1 MTADNLAIGGIAGD
15 IDRRYRAQTRL
26 TNSTFGEYLYAIG
39 SAPLPLGEGA
49 KREPDGAK
57 PQ

>member
-1 MTADNLAIGGIAGD
+1 MTADNLAIGGIAI

-26 TNSTFGEYLYAIG
+26 TNSTFGEYLHAIA
-39 SAPLPLGEGA
+39 SAPFPLGEGA

>member
-1 MTADNLAIGGIAGD
+1 MTADNLAIGGIAI

-49 KREPDGAK
+49 KREPDRAK